1 MQVNQNNI
9 SVSVMPL
16 DELMGSKTAALPDNF
31 TSTFKSKGTEG
42 LDEHNESGNYRKSG
56 SFVQIMIS
64 TAEKPRG
71 QEDQD
76 THSVDSKM

>member
-16 DELMGSKTAALPDNF
+16 DELMGSKTAALADNF

-42 LDEHNESGNYRKSG
+42 LDDINE
-56 SFVQIMIS
+56 
-64 TAEKPRG
+64 
-71 QEDQD
+71 
-76 THSVDSKM
+76 